1 MAEAFNVSDALPRQ
15 VKDEQTD
22 SSMDWQT
29 QFLKQEM
36 SEPKTGALTKR
47 VYSPVSK
54 DNTSVTNAAAAA
66 AATELPDQPVT
77 ASQTAVLSLAFGRIE
92 YSPSPKNNFYFHKG
106 APGGAATTLVTLNS
120 REMLELIRQL
130 PEAMMIA
137 HDIEAR
143 NEARF
148 ERTLARQFPDLEWTG
163 QDDAGLASGDALLS
177 DEEGDEQGTGANSV
191 SEGSTAPAAVSGG
204 NIFSRMIRRHGQN
217 FVSLDVCT
225 YKGLPYIWLKTY
237 FLSRRNPD
245 RPEIVPTRQQ
255 FLFSVYDDLEDL
267 FKFYKHCVLL
277 NRSVL
282 EKLKDMATTNL
293 IKFARPMM
301 STVAAPTA
309 ISPEADKT
317 TTEAAAADRADR
329 DE

>member
-1 MAEAFNVSDALPRQ
+1 MASRFDYVIFDIIRRKITRTYIES
-15 VKDEQTD
+15 
-22 SSMDWQT
+22 
-29 QFLKQEM
+29 KQ
-36 SEPKTGALTKR
+36 
-47 VYSPVSK
+47 SP
-54 DNTSVTNAAAAA
+54 
-66 AATELPDQPVT
+66 
-77 ASQTAVLSLAFGRIE
+77 
-92 YSPSPKNNFYFHKG
+92 
-106 APGGAATTLVTLNS
+106 
-120 REMLELIRQL
+120 
-130 PEAMMIA
+130 
-137 HDIEAR
+137 
-143 NEARF
+143 
-148 ERTLARQFPDLEWTG
+148 
-163 QDDAGLASGDALLS
+163 
-177 DEEGDEQGTGANSV
+177 
-191 SEGSTAPAAVSGG
+191 AVSGG

-317 TTEAAAADRADR
+317 TTEAAAAADRADR
-329 DE
+329 DEWLEKAQSNFFQNIFFDYCLNSCFFFLAL